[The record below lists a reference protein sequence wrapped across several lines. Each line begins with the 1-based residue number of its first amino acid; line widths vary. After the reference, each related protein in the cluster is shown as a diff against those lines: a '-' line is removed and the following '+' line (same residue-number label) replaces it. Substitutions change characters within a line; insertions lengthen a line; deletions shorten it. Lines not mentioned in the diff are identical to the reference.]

1 MTRSLNRKREKPAEY
16 LLLLVDQT
24 NEAAVKLYQR
34 FDFELI
40 PVVTRGPAGC

>member
-1 MTRSLNRKREKPAEY
+1 
-16 LLLLVDQT
+16 VDQT